1 MSRIFYK
8 ILATG
13 LLVVNTLIKYNK
25 NWEENDG
32 EEKEPIGIE
41 LTEQKAYPEMIQ
53 ALLTLNDKVF
63 KKKTKKINFG

>member
-32 EEKEPIGIE
+32 EG
-41 LTEQKAYPEMIQ
+41 TNWYWA
-53 ALLTLNDKVF
+53 
-63 KKKTKKINFG
+63 